1 MIQKWVSYAKANSWD
16 GWFDRNRT
24 GYPKLSGAVTV
35 RVSDAD
41 ASQGLTPGY
50 ELGTLV
56 DPGTNSL
63 QPYQIPRRMMIPTSS
78 SQYNPNAPAT
88 KELAEPMW
96 WQVADGK

>member
-1 MIQKWVSYAKANSWD
+1 MYLD

-24 GYPKLSGAVTV
+24 GIPSLAGAITV

-41 ASQGLTPGY
+41 YTQGLTEGY
-50 ELGTLV
+50 VLGTLV

-63 QPYQIPRRMMIPTSS
+63 QSCQIPRRMMIPTSS

-88 KELAEPMW
+88 KALDEPMW
-96 WQVADGK
+96 WQVARGK